1 MRILMASHGYPP
13 TLSGVTLVV
22 QKVARAMVQRG
33 HEVTVITASDQK
45 ETYEHE
51 DEGVRVLRRRGAS
64 NPWWKEAPIPL
75 IVQKDLE
82 EILAETRPDMLHAH
96 DSGVLGVQIAR
107 LNGDKRLPRVASC
120 YFVPRFA
127 ARYLS
132 WNDEPQEVVENVA
145 LAYSVWLYNH
155 FDCVV
160 FSTAA
165 HREFFIHDG
174 LDVPSTVISNGC
186 DTSRYHPGDE
196 GVQEVE
202 ARYNL
207 PAGPRILFV
216 SRLAKDKE
224 IDVLIQGM
232 QYLCALQGA
241 HLLLVGRGDERQA
254 LEHLR
259 DGLGL
264 QECVHFL
271 GYVPEEDLP
280 AIYRA
285 SDLFSMMSIYEV
297 QSIPTLQALATGL
310 PVVAADAVA
319 LPEIVHHG
327 SNGFLVPPRDPEAL
341 AAAWAAI
348 LQSPE
353 LAARMGQESLVIVR
367 EHAETYT
374 FDQYENLYRETL
386 AASQL
391 G

>member
-1 MRILMASHGYPP
+1 MRILVASHGYPP
-13 TLSGVTLVV
+13 IVSGVTLVV
-22 QKVARAMVQRG
+22 QKVARAMVRRD

-64 NPWWKEAPIPL
+64 NPWWKEAPIPF

-82 EILAETRPDMLHAH
+82 EIVTETQADIIHSQ
-96 DSGVLGVQIAR
+96 DSGPLGLQIAR
-107 LNGDKRLPRVASC
+107 LSNGRPVPRVASC
-120 YFVPRFA
+120 YFVPRFV

-132 WNDEPQEVVENVA
+132 WNDEPQEMVENVT
-145 LAYSVWLYNH
+145 LAVSVWLYNQ
-155 FDCVV
+155 FDQVV

-165 HREFFIHDG
+165 HREFFVHDG
-174 LDVPSTVISNGC
+174 LEVPSTVISNGC
-186 DTSRYHPGDE
+186 DTKRYHPGDE

-216 SRLAKDKE
+216 SRLARDKE
-224 IDVLIQGM
+224 IDVLIKGM
-232 QYLCALQGA
+232 RHLCGLQHA

-259 DGLGL
+259 DELGM

-319 LPEIVHHG
+319 LPEIVHDG
-327 SNGFLVPPRDPEAL
+327 INGFLVPPRNAEAL
-341 AAAWAAI
+341 AAAWMSI
-348 LQSPE
+348 LRSPE
-353 LAARMGQESLVIVR
+353 IAARMGQQSLAIVR
-367 EHAETYT
+367 EHSETYT
-374 FDQYENLYRETL
+374 FDQYEKLYRETV
-386 AASQL
+386 AASRA

>member
-1 MRILMASHGYPP
+1 MRILVASHGYPP
-13 TLSGVTLVV
+13 IISGVTLVV

-51 DEGVRVLRRRGAS
+51 DQGVRILRRRGAS
-64 NPWWKEAPIPL
+64 NPWWKEAPIPF

-82 EILAETRPDMLHAH
+82 EIVAETRPDIIHSQ
-96 DSGVLGVQIAR
+96 DSGPLGVQIAR
-107 LNGDKRLPRVASC
+107 LNHNRRIPRVASC
-120 YFVPRFA
+120 YFVPRFV

-132 WNDEPQEVVENVA
+132 WNDEPQEVVENVT
-145 LAYSVWLYNH
+145 LAFSVWLYNQ
-155 FDCVV
+155 FNCVV

-165 HREFFIHDG
+165 HREYFMHDG
-174 LDVPSTVISNGC
+174 LEVPSTVISNGC
-186 DTSRYHPGDE
+186 DTVRYHPGDE
-196 GVQEVE
+196 DVKEVE

-207 PAGPRILFV
+207 PPRPRILFV

-224 IDVLIQGM
+224 IDVLIRGM
-232 QYLCALQGA
+232 RHLCGRQQAN
-241 HLLLVGRGDERQA
+241 LLLVGRGDERRA
-254 LEHLR
+254 LEDLR
-259 DGLGL
+259 DELGL

-285 SDLFSMMSIYEV
+285 SDLFTMMSIYEV

-319 LPEIVHHG
+319 LPEIVHDG
-327 SNGFLVPPRDPEAL
+327 INGFLVPPRNAEAL
-341 AAAWAAI
+341 AAAWMST
-348 LQSPE
+348 LRSPE
-353 LAARMGQESLVIVR
+353 MAARMGQQSLAIVR
-367 EHAETYT
+367 EHAESYT
-374 FDQYENLYRETL
+374 FDQYEKLYLETV
-386 AASQL
+386 AGSQQ

>member
-13 TLSGVTLVV
+13 VISGVTLVV
-22 QKVARAMVQRG
+22 QKVARAMVRRG
-33 HEVTVITASDQK
+33 HQVTVITASDQK

-64 NPWWKEAPIPL
+64 NPWWKEAPIPF
-75 IVQKDLE
+75 IAQKDLD
-82 EILAETRPDMLHAH
+82 EIVAETRPDIIHAH
-96 DSGVLGVQIAR
+96 DSGLLGVQIAR
-107 LNGDKRLPRVASC
+107 LNNHKHLPRVASC
-120 YFVPRFA
+120 YFVPRFV

-132 WNDEPQEVVENVA
+132 WNDEPQEVIENVA
-145 LAYSVWLYNH
+145 LAYSVWLYNQ

-160 FSTAA
+160 FSTEA

-174 LDVPSTVISNGC
+174 LDVASTVISNGV
-186 DTSRYHPGDE
+186 DTERYHAGDD
-196 GVQEVE
+196 GVREVE

-216 SRLAKDKE
+216 SRLARDKE
-224 IDVLIQGM
+224 IDVLIRGM
-232 QYLCALQGA
+232 KHLSGPQQA
-241 HLLLVGRGDERQA
+241 HLLLVGRGDEREA
-254 LEHLR
+254 LEELR
-259 DGLGL
+259 DELGL

-319 LPEIVHHG
+319 LPEIVQDG
-327 SNGFLVPPRDPEAL
+327 INGFLVPPRNPEAL
-341 AAAWAAI
+341 ATAWMSI
-348 LQSPE
+348 IQSPE
-353 LAARMGQESLVIVR
+353 MAAHMGRESLVIVR

-374 FDQYENLYRETL
+374 FDQYESLYREAI
-386 AASQL
+386 AASRQ